1 MQGVPESFGHPVLKE
16 RNRKKGGQMQDEASG
31 LMMLS
36 KKVTETTM
44 CNLLNAL
51 LSSWVSFAEK
61 QEEIEVLVMLSG

>member
-1 MQGVPESFGHPVLKE
+1 
-16 RNRKKGGQMQDEASG
+16 MQDEASG

-51 LSSWVSFAEK
+51 VSSWVSLGEK
-61 QEEIEVLVMLSG
+61 QEEIEVLVMLSGQIVYQ

>member
-1 MQGVPESFGHPVLKE
+1 
-16 RNRKKGGQMQDEASG
+16 MQDEASG

-61 QEEIEVLVMLSG
+61 QEEIEVLVMLSGQIVHHQLIPRVLDFPGDPLT